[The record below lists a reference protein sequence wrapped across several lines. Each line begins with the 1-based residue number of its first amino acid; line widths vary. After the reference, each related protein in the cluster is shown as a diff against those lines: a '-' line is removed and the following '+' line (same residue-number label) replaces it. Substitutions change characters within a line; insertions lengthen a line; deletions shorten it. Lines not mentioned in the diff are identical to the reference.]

1 MTPRPNNIWR
11 RIWNEIRRAWTGSLI
26 AKGRGTMTTGRELGL
41 LLILASTATAL
52 AAPPNPPAPT
62 QLPTGGRVVAG
73 QAAIA
78 QSAAVMHITQSTPR
92 AAIDWQTFNV
102 GAQAQ
107 VHFVQ
112 PSAGS
117 VTLNRVLDAN
127 PSQIFG
133 RISAIGQVFF
143 TNPNG
148 VYFAPSASVDVGGLV
163 ATTHA
168 IDNADFMAGNAR
180 LTRNNATGSVVND
193 GSLRASLGGYIALLA
208 PEVRNNGVIV
218 AQLGTVALA
227 AGEAYTLQFDAP
239 TTLAN
244 IQVSPASVN
253 VLVENGNA
261 VHAPGGLIILSAQA
275 ANALQ
280 GAVVRTSGTLE
291 AKGLSASGGRIFLN
305 AGAGGQTLVSGIL
318 DVSATTGTGGRI
330 EVTGERVLIDEGAY
344 LTASGTT
351 GGGDVLVGGSW
362 QNREPTV
369 RQAISTTVAS
379 GAQLEANATDRG
391 TGGTVVVWSDIDHPD
406 SVTRA
411 YGSFA
416 ARGGPNGGAGG
427 RIETSGHWLDTQ
439 GARGSAAAPHGTA
452 GRWLFDPYDITITG
466 ANANGSFATG
476 TWTPT
481 GTSTILNTAIDT
493 LLSAGTNVTIATG
506 GTGSAGSDGGDITV
520 SSAITKSAGATTTL
534 ALEAARHINV
544 NADITSSSGALNIT
558 LSAANTSAA
567 AISTAGTLGGV
578 DVNANL
584 ASNGGT
590 ILIGGGA
597 GSTTNGIG
605 YALNRSA
612 ALSAVTIEANR
623 SITSS
628 GGNITINGK
637 SLVGSSKGNYSGVDG
652 GIYIRSGATIL
663 SGTGN
668 LNMYGESSAGS
679 QTFGLAVEAT
689 ANTVTTLGTSATAG
703 TAVLNGINTT
713 PGASADALAD
723 GALGLVNSGSI
734 SRVQLLGASVANM
747 SAQVNNS
754 TQLITFTPGT
764 GCVTGYAYCGT
775 LLVPGANNSYLYA
788 RYSVNSAATKA
799 ITVQTNNGSR
809 NYDGSTSASGLGY
822 TVTGALGT
830 AYDPASLSF
839 LTSSANV
846 GTYSIL
852 DNSNPTTYVSGATT
866 YAVSYYSGNYG
877 ITAKP
882 ITASYT
888 GSHKQYDGTTTGSV
902 SGTSSGVLTADSA
915 LVTVN
920 TTAATFADKNVG
932 SSKTISITGASL
944 GGTQAG
950 NYSLASTTGSA
961 TANITAKPLTVSGLS
976 ASNKVYNG
984 TTEAAVT
991 GTASFGGVI
1000 EGDTVTIST
1009 SSVTGA
1015 FTDKNVGSSKAI
1027 NLSGVTLAGA
1037 QGGNYTVA
1045 GVSGVSASITAKAL
1059 TASASAASRA
1069 YDGTITASPT
1079 LTITGGLVDGETVT
1093 ATGAATFNTKD
1104 VGSRTATINSNTL
1117 SDGSNGLA
1125 SNYSLATG
1133 QTAAAN
1139 ITAKSLTAS
1148 GLSSA
1153 DKVYDGTITAV
1164 VSDAAALQAAITAG
1178 SGTSADGKPYH
1189 GDSVSLTG
1197 TATGTFSSKEVGSNH
1212 TVSFSG
1218 KSLTGTGSG
1227 NYTLTPHSDDTGKS
1241 ITAKET
1247 PTKEPPASIPV
1258 LSPLLQIQ
1266 SNPPLP
1272 GPAPNRGGIVVTL
1285 VQQPALDKNGA
1296 VSVSLPRDTVA
1307 KREGFSFLLPTKI
1320 AETISDQSTVQVTTL
1335 QGAPLP
1341 AWVRYE
1347 ANTKTFDVSAVPD
1360 GVLPMR
1366 VLITIDQQQ
1375 TELTIYERA
1384 Y

>member
-1 MTPRPNNIWR
+1 MNKIYRLIWD
-11 RIWNEIRRAWTGSLI
+11 ETLGAWTAVCET
-26 AKGRGTMTTGRELGL
+26 AKGRGKRASGRVAALT
-41 LLILASTATAL
+41 LILAISATAL

-62 QLPTGGRVVAG
+62 QLPSGGKVVAG

-78 QSAAVMHITQSTPR
+78 QSAALMSITQSTPR
-92 AAIDWQTFNV
+92 AAIDWQSFNV

-107 VHFVQ
+107 VNFVQ
-112 PSAGS
+112 PSASS

-133 RISAIGQVFF
+133 RISANGQVFL

-148 VYFAPSASVDVGGLV
+148 MYFAPSASVDVGGLV
-163 ATTHA
+163 ATTHS
-168 IDNADFMAGNAR
+168 IGNADFMAGNDR
-180 LTRNNATGSVVND
+180 FTRNAATGSVVND

-227 AGEAYTLQFDAP
+227 AGEAYTLQFDAN

-280 GAVVRTSGTLE
+280 GAVVRTRGTLE

-305 AGAGGQTLVSGIL
+305 AGAGGLAVVSGIL
-318 DVSATTGTGGRI
+318 DVSATSGKGGRI

-344 LTASGTT
+344 LTASGKT
-351 GGGDVLVGGSW
+351 GGGEVLVGGSW
-362 QNREPTV
+362 QNSEPAV
-369 RQAISTTVAS
+369 RQAISTTVAP
-379 GAQLEANATDRG
+379 GAQLQANATDSG
-391 TGGTVVVWSDIDHPD
+391 KGGTVVVWSDIHHPD

-411 YGSFA
+411 YGSFE
-416 ARGGPNGGAGG
+416 ARGGPNGGDGG

-439 GARGSAAAPHGTA
+439 GARGSAAAPQGNA
-452 GRWLFDPYDITITG
+452 GLWLFDPYDITITG
-466 ANANGSFATG
+466 ASANGSFAAG
-476 TWTPT
+476 TWTPSDNS
-481 GTSTILNTAIDT
+481 STILNTTINT
-493 LLSAGTNVTIATG
+493 LLSAGTDVTIATG
-506 GTGSAGSDGGDITV
+506 SAGSQSGDITV
-520 SSAITKSAGATTTL
+520 SSAITKSGGATATL
-534 ALEAARHINV
+534 ALQAARHINV

-558 LSAANTSAA
+558 LSAANTTAA
-567 AISTAGTLGGV
+567 ASSTAGTLGGV
-578 DVNANL
+578 DINANL

-597 GSTTNGIG
+597 GSSTNGIG
-605 YALNRSA
+605 YALNRSTV
-612 ALSAVTIEANR
+612 LSAVTIEANK

-637 SLVGSSKGNYSGVDG
+637 SLVGSNSGSYSGVKG
-652 GIYIRSGATIL
+652 GIYILSGATIL
-663 SGTGN
+663 SGAGN
-668 LNMYGESSAGS
+668 LHMFGESSAGDH
-679 QTFGLAVEAT
+679 TFGLSVEAKSG
-689 ANTVTTLGTSATAG
+689 TVTTIGTSATSG
-703 TAVLNGINTT
+703 NAVINGINTT
-713 PGASADALAD
+713 TGTGITDTDRAN
-723 GALGLVNSGSI
+723 GALGLVNNGSI
-734 SRVQLLGASVANM
+734 GRLSLLGKSVANM
-747 SAQVNNS
+747 SVQVNS
-754 TQLITFTPGT
+754 LTKWQVGSLTELVTFTPGT
-764 GCVTGYAYCGT
+764 GCVAGYAYCGT
-775 LLVPGANNSYLYA
+775 VTVPGSNSSYLYA
-788 RYSVNSAATKA
+788 GYSVDSTATQA
-799 ITVQTNNGSR
+799 IVVQTGDGSR
-809 NYDGSTSASGLGY
+809 SYDGTASASGLTY
-822 TVTGALGT
+822 TLTGNPT
-830 AYDPASLSF
+830 DYSTTSLSF

-846 GTYSIL
+846 AAYAIL
-852 DNSNPTTYVSGATT
+852 DNSNPSTYVSGATT
-866 YAVSYYSGNYG
+866 YAVAYYKGNYS

-888 GSHKQYDGTTTGSV
+888 GSNKVYDGTTTASV
-902 SGTSSGVLTADSA
+902 SGTSSGVIAADSA
-915 LVTVN
+915 LVTFG
-920 TTAATFADKNVG
+920 TTAATFADGNVS

-950 NYSLASTTGSA
+950 NYSLASTTGST
-961 TANITAKPLTVSGLS
+961 TANITAK
-976 ASNKVYNG
+976 A
-984 TTEAAVT
+984 
-991 GTASFGGVI
+991 
-1000 EGDTVTIST
+1000 
-1009 SSVTGA
+1009 
-1015 FTDKNVGSSKAI
+1015 
-1027 NLSGVTLAGA
+1027 
-1037 QGGNYTVA
+1037 
-1045 GVSGVSASITAKAL
+1045 
-1059 TASASAASRA
+1059 
-1069 YDGTITASPT
+1069 
-1079 LTITGGLVDGETVT
+1079 
-1093 ATGAATFNTKD
+1093 
-1104 VGSRTATINSNTL
+1104 
-1117 SDGSNGLA
+1117 
-1125 SNYSLATG
+1125 
-1133 QTAAAN
+1133 
-1139 ITAKSLTAS
+1139 LTAS

-1153 DKVYDGTITAV
+1153 DKVYDGTTTAV

-1178 SGTSADGKPYH
+1178 SGTSADGKPYNV
-1189 GDSVSLTG
+1189 DSVSLTG
-1197 TATGTFSSKEVGSNH
+1197 TATGTFSSKEVGSNR

-1227 NYTLTPHSDDTGKS
+1227 NYTLTPHGDDTGKS

-1247 PTKEPPASIPV
+1247 PTQKTPASIPV

-1272 GPAPNRGGIVVTL
+1272 GPAPNRGGIVVSL
-1285 VQQPALDKNGA
+1285 VQQPALDRNGA

-1341 AWVRYE
+1341 AWMRYE

-1360 GVLPMR
+1360 RVLPMR